1 MKFNLP
7 HPRSKKCLKK
17 NMPKWKVVLWLKYH
31 MCIEHQD
38 LRAHIRIQ
46 GSMYG
51 EHRPKASGEKE
62 VIRAAVPQETKTWA
76 PCPLLPWSTITHLSC
91 VCVHIQSCP
100 TLCNPTD
107 CSPPGSSVHGI
118 LQVGILEWIAI
129 PFTRGSSLPR
139 DWTRVSY
146 IAGRFF
152 TEPPG
157 KPKVHPSSVQFSSA
171 TQLCQILCNPMDCS
185 MPSLPVHH
193 QLPEFTQ
200 THVHWVGDAIQPS
213 HPLSSPSLPAFNLS
227 QHQGLFQ

>member
-118 LQVGILEWIAI
+118 FQASIMRQVAI
-129 PFTRGSSLPR
+129 TSSMGSSWPR
-139 DWTRVSY
+139 DWTCFSCVSC
-146 IAGRFF
+146 IGRW
-152 TEPPG
+152 
-157 KPKVHPSSVQFSSA
+157 
-171 TQLCQILCNPMDCS
+171 ILYHCTTWEAQNAQYTLLIGRKIC
-185 MPSLPVHH
+185 
-193 QLPEFTQ
+193 F
-200 THVHWVGDAIQPS
+200 GDIPTIIR
-213 HPLSSPSLPAFNLS
+213 FC
-227 QHQGLFQ
+227 F